1 MGEVLRT
8 SDFSSDAIAR
18 SLDPTIRVTVDPPLP
33 ITNLSVPAIAPLPD
47 GTPRPFWSVMIPIY
61 NCPEDYLRETLES
74 VLNQDPGAE
83 DMQIE
88 VVDNCSTTG
97 DPEALVRE
105 IGGGRI
111 HFYRQPTNRGMVEN
125 FNTCIRR
132 AQGQWVHILHGDD
145 TVRPGFYT
153 RARQGIAAHPEVGA
167 ALCRI
172 IYTDEHSQWTGI
184 TDAEALTPGVLG
196 KDFATRQMIEQLVQF
211 VAFVVLRSTYE
222 ELGGFRA
229 SLAHC
234 LDWDMWKRIA
244 LSKPIFY
251 EPEPLACYRLH
262 AAADSSRLMRTGEN
276 VADERRSIDISCAAL
291 PSDQAQRVRH
301 AARKAAAVRA
311 LRRAQRLWRHGDH
324 ATAWRQLTEALR
336 CSRALPVLARTA
348 YFFVRVVLR

>member
-8 SDFSSDAIAR
+8 DDFSGAAITQA
-18 SLDPTIRVTVDPPLP
+18 LDPTARIAVAPALPVTNLLIPTIGPLP
-33 ITNLSVPAIAPLPD
+33 E
-47 GTPRPFWSVMIPIY
+47 GTSRPFWSVMIPIY

-74 VLNQDPGAE
+74 VLSQDPGPDE
-83 DMQIE
+83 MQIE

-97 DPEALVRE
+97 DPEALVRAV
-105 IGGGRI
+105 GGSRI
-111 HFYRQPTNRGMVEN
+111 RFYRQPGNIGMVEN

-145 TVRPGFYT
+145 TVRPGFYA
-153 RARQGIAAHPEVGA
+153 RARQGITANPDVGA

-172 IYTDEHSQWTGI
+172 IYTNEHSQWTGI
-184 TDAEALTPGVLG
+184 TDAEARAPGVLG
-196 KDFATRQMIEQLVQF
+196 EDFAARQMVDQLIQF
-211 VAFVVLRSTYE
+211 VAFVVRRSTYE

-244 LSKPIFY
+244 LSKRIFY

-291 PSDQAQRVRH
+291 PPDKARYIRRT
-301 AARKAAAVRA
+301 ARKAAAVRA
-311 LRRAQRLWRHGDH
+311 LRRAQRLWRTGDH
-324 ATAWRQLTEALR
+324 ATAWRQLQEALR
-336 CSRALPVLARTA
+336 CSRAPAVLARAA

>member
-8 SDFSSDAIAR
+8 GDFSGAAIVGP
-18 SLDPTIRVTVDPPLP
+18 LDPTARVAVVPPLP
-33 ITNLSVPAIAPLPD
+33 VADLSIPTIAALPD
-47 GTPRPFWSVMIPIY
+47 GTTRPFWSVMIPIY

-74 VLNQDPGAE
+74 VLCQDPGAE
-83 DMQIE
+83 EMQIE

-105 IGGGRI
+105 LGGGRVR
-111 HFYRQPTNRGMVEN
+111 FYRQPANLGIVEN

-132 AQGQWVHILHGDD
+132 AQGHWVHILHGDD
-145 TVRPGFYT
+145 TVRPGFYA
-153 RARQGIAAHPEVGA
+153 RARQGIAANPDVGA

-172 IYTDEHSQWTGI
+172 IYTNEHSQWTGI
-184 TDAEALTPGVLG
+184 TDAEARTPGVLG
-196 KDFATRQMIEQLVQF
+196 EDFAARQMVDQLIQF
-211 VAFVVLRSTYE
+211 VAFAVHRSTYE

-244 LSKPIFY
+244 LHKRIFY

-276 VADERRSIDISCAAL
+276 VADERRSIDISCASL
-291 PSDQAQRVRH
+291 PPDQGRRIRY

-311 LRRAQRLWRHGDH
+311 LRRAQRLWRNGDR